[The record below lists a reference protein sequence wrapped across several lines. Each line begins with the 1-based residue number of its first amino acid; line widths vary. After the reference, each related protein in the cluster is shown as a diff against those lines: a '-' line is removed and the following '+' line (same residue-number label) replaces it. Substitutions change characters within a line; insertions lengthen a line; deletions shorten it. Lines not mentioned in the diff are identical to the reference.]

1 MSMREAVARF
11 VPDGASVCMGAALE
25 ALIPFA
31 AGHELI
37 RQGRRDLTLMGPISD
52 MLFDQLVGAGCVRRI
67 VATWVGNVSAGL
79 GHDFRC
85 AVEQCIPQPLA
96 VEDHS
101 NLTIAVGL
109 QAGALGAP
117 YIPTRSLLGAD
128 LLRSNPTF
136 RQTTDPWSGNPVVL
150 IPALIPDGA
159 ILHVQ
164 RAFGA

>member
-1 MSMREAVARF
+1 MV
-11 VPDGASVCMGAALE
+11 
-25 ALIPFA
+25 
-31 AGHELI
+31 
-37 RQGRRDLTLMGPISD
+37 GPISD
-52 MLFDQLVGAGCVRRI
+52 MLFDQLVGAGSVGRMI
-67 VATWVGNVSAGL
+67 AAWVGNVSAEL
-79 GHDFRC
+79 GQNFRR
-85 AVEQCIPQPLA
+85 AVEQGIPHPLA

-136 RQTTDPWSGNPVVL
+136 RQATDPWAGNPVAL
-150 IPALIPDGA
+150 IPALIPDVA

-164 RAFGA
+164 RAYEA